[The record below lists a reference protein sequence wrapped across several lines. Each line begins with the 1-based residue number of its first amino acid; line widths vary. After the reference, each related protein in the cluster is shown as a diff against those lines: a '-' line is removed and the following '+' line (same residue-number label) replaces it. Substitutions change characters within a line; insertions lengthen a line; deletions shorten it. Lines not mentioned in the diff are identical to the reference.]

1 MCASD
6 SIGVEVGKS
15 KWSSVYDRVLL
26 KMLSEYEAPDLAVHR
41 QQLESGMKALWDSPY
56 TEETAALLAEQCPDL
71 KGHEAVEKARQVI
84 FCPWP
89 ADMSVYAKAFADPM
103 QKKGFRYKLITV
115 FYTVHRHDNT
125 LLERFLVYGGL
136 ESLAILS
143 AEDNNYVQSQ
153 ALETATQLFQLNVC
167 PSPGHPKPHSG
178 REQGASFVLEQ
189 TPCGPREAY
198 LHHAFY
204 KCMFSGSLLPN
215 MAKILQ
221 EKQEVFPNSH
231 EQCMLLAS
239 NVLAWLRAPPGEM
252 GIPLPSL
259 PELSKGVQAF
269 LDSSIQVH
277 PQTRQSAEDFFRDLR
292 DFGSSMKTDP
302 LPTDQ
307 QRQQAWDEALG
318 PAHEAQE
325 NATYAWRW
333 LKQTGTEAFKAGK
346 SAAAEDIYQLAV
358 EAGGDRLPGSEASLL
373 LSNRA
378 LALIKCSRY
387 PEAAEAAARALEFDP
402 TNAKA
407 AFRRAQALLE
417 DTNAKT
423 KVLRQ
428 AVEAA
433 EAAVRLEPKDVKAKE
448 LMEKAHSRMRE
459 AEERGEIEDEE
470 HTEVS
475 EELDGM
481 D

>member
-6 SIGVEVGKS
+6 SVGMEVGKS
-15 KWSSVYDRVLL
+15 KWSSVYDRVLVT
-26 KMLSEYEAPDLAVHR
+26 MLAEYESPDLAVHK
-41 QQLESGMKALWDSPY
+41 QQLENGMKALWDSPY
-56 TEETAALLAEQCPDL
+56 TDEITALLAEQCPGL
-71 KGHEAVEKARQVI
+71 EGHEAVEKARQVI

-89 ADMSVYAKAFADPM
+89 ADMSVYAKAFADPE

-136 ESLAILS
+136 ESLAILFG
-143 AEDNNYVQSQ
+143 EDNNYVQSQ
-153 ALETATQLFQLNVC
+153 ALETATQLFQLNVSS
-167 PSPGHPKPHSG
+167 SPGHPKPHC
-178 REQGASFVLEQ
+178 RRDQGAAFVLEER
-189 TPCGPREAY
+189 PCGPRETY

-215 MAKILQ
+215 MANILL
-221 EKQEVFPNSH
+221 EKEEIFPNSH
-231 EQCMLLAS
+231 EQCSQLAS
-239 NVLAWLRAPPGEM
+239 NVFAWLRAQPGEV
-252 GIPLPSL
+252 GIPLPSIQA
-259 PELSKGVQAF
+259 LSKGVQAF

-277 PQTRQSAEDFFRDLR
+277 PQTRQHAEDFFRDLR
-292 DFGSSMKTDP
+292 DFGSSMKSDP
-302 LPTDQ
+302 LPTEAQ
-307 QRQQAWDEALG
+307 QQQAWDEALG

-333 LKQTGTEAFKAGK
+333 LKQTGNDAIKSGKA
-346 SAAAEDIYQLAV
+346 AAAEDIYQLAV
-358 EAGGDRLPGSEASLL
+358 EAGGDRLPRSEASLI

-378 LALIKCSRY
+378 LALMRCPRH

-402 TNAKA
+402 SNAKA

-433 EAAVRLEPKDVKAKE
+433 EAAVRLEPKDVKAQE
-448 LMEKAHSRMRE
+448 LMEKARARMRE
-459 AEERGEIEDEE
+459 AEERGETAEE
-470 HTEVS
+470 EPEAA